1 MNPLKVRN
9 SKDLWIDNVKEGQKA
24 RNVDMTVA
32 AEVSEWV
39 QREVEMDCRS
49 SSSVGKPKPKGR
61 Y

>member
-1 MNPLKVRN
+1 MTVAAEVSEWVQR
-9 SKDLWIDNVKEGQKA
+9 EA
-24 RNVDMTVA
+24 EMNVDMTVA